1 MSISDELDPVVVE
14 KVEEGRVLVAEAS
27 VRRNPLTPLAILAGV
42 AYLAA
47 NVFVIVRTP
56 AAFVSKNVTG
66 STSLLLVISSIVIC
80 LALIGGGLALRR
92 SAVSAWSAAAVLL
105 LALLAPLATVWAL
118 QVNRSAG
125 DRYNQSVNATK
136 PCLDIYSQA
145 QTIAKDNPKF
155 RMPEKDRD
163 EVRCAVNKALGR

>member
-14 KVEEGRVLVAEAS
+14 KVEEGRVLFAEAS

-125 DRYNQSVNATK
+125 DKNSQMSK
-136 PCLDIYSQA
+136 PCIDIYAQA

>member
-14 KVEEGRVLVAEAS
+14 KVEEGRVLFAEAS

-47 NVFVIVRTP
+47 NVFVIVGTP
-56 AAFVSKNVTG
+56 AAFVSKSVTG

-125 DRYNQSVNATK
+125 DKNSQMSK
-136 PCLDIYSQA
+136 PCIDIYAQA